1 MLDAQ
6 GIARILNAVG
16 SDFTPANLDK
26 AALRQSLQWSATW
39 HRTIGQLR
47 PSKRAKLQRQ
57 IWEIKTAA
65 KRLTFMLSDDDT
77 WRAISAELPL
87 NRDCPRATL
96 KDLFEAVD
104 RVLRPQDVGAE
115 TKYLF
120 GARSP
125 LEWLVGKYLPRV
137 FKRHF
142 ERSPGIS
149 RQVGAPSG
157 PYIRFAAQVLAELE
171 IKYRGRPYRL
181 ETIAKAFSDARS
193 GRARSRRNVLEANVG
208 QN

>member
-1 MLDAQ
+1 MLDSR

-26 AALRQSLQWSATW
+26 AALRRSLQWSATW

-57 IWEIKTAA
+57 LRGIKIAA
-65 KRLTFMLSDDDT
+65 KKLASQLSDEGV
-77 WRAISAELPL
+77 WRELSAEVLL
-87 NRDCPRATL
+87 NQDCPRATL
-96 KDLFEAVD
+96 KDLLKAIDRALLRRDGGTGTKNSFE
-104 RVLRPQDVGAE
+104 
-115 TKYLF
+115 
-120 GARSP
+120 ARSP
-125 LEWLVGKYLPRV
+125 FEWLVGKYLPGV

-142 ERSPGIS
+142 GRRPAFS
-149 RQVGAPSG
+149 RKNRTPSG

-171 IKYRGRPYRL
+171 VNYRGRPYRL

-193 GRARSRRNVLEANVG
+193 GRARSRRNVIEANVG